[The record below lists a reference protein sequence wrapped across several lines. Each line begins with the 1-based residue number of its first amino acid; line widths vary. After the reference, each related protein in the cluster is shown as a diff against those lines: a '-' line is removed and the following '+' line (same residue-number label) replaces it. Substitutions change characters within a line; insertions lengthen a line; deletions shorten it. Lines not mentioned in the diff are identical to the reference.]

1 MEKRVLVAHLSLD
14 QLLER
19 IRRESNARVLK
30 RLYFIRYLMQGDT
43 LTNAAKR
50 VGVTRS
56 LGYVWLDRWN
66 GDGVAGLVPRFDG
79 GRPAKLSREDKRR
92 LVVLL
97 RRRNDW
103 TLREIKELIIKK
115 YSVEYSES
123 RLRDVLKSL
132 GVRHAKPF
140 SRDYRRPFDAEQVL
154 KKE

>member
-1 MEKRVLVAHLSLD
+1 MKKRVLVAHLSLD
-14 QLLER
+14 QLLDR

-30 RLYFIRYLMQGDT
+30 RLYFICYLMQGDT
-43 LTNAAKR
+43 LTNATKR

-56 LGYVWLDRWN
+56 LGYMWLDRWN
-66 GDGVAGLVPRFDG
+66 RDGPGGLVPKFAG
-79 GRPAKLSREDKRR
+79 GRPAKLSREDKKQ
-92 LVVLL
+92 LVGFL

-103 TLREIKELIIKK
+103 TLQEIKELIHRKLG
-115 YSVEYSES
+115 VDYSES

-140 SRDYRRPFDAEQVL
+140 SRDYRRPFDAELVL